1 MQSPALTQVIKTIV
15 LLLGRKQMDKDQTNN
30 TLVTIITVCFNAE
43 SCIERTMRS
52 VLKQTYKNIEYIV
65 KDGESKRLYEYA
77 R

>member
-1 MQSPALTQVIKTIV
+1 
-15 LLLGRKQMDKDQTNN
+15 MDKDQTNN

-65 KDGESKRLYEYA
+65 KDGGIEKDCTNMLVERYREQFEKRGV
-77 R
+77 RFCMW